1 MDENECL
8 GWVLMG
14 IIFVIGAVITVV
26 CGEVEYHA

>member
-1 MDENECL
+1 MDENGCL

-14 IIFVIGAVITVV
+14 IIFVIGAVIAVV